1 MEHSLWRP
9 NRNSSVPLHLQ
20 IMEHL
25 RDKIA
30 GGEWPVGTRIPSQR
44 KLAAGFGVNRST
56 LVAALDE
63 LIAAGMIQGDRGGG
77 TRVINQTWGVLAASP
92 PPDWSAYVS
101 AGTQRPNLPAV
112 QEINRAEFRP
122 GIIRLGTGEMS
133 PDLLP
138 QAEMGELLRRM
149 ADRVPSLGYGEPGGD
164 LRLREIIAERLARL
178 GIAASPSSLLIVSG
192 ALQALQLISVGLL
205 QCGSTV
211 LLERP
216 SYLYSVPV
224 FQSAGMKLRG
234 IPMDGEGLRAGLVGV
249 YAKQYAGALLYTIP
263 TFHNPT
269 GRVMSETRRLQLLEA
284 CEASRLPLVE
294 DDVYR
299 DLWLDAPPPLPLKAR
314 DPSGSVLY
322 VGSLSK
328 TLSPGLRIGWIAG
341 PQPVI
346 ERLADIKMQSDYGSS
361 ALSQQA
367 AAEWLA
373 SGMYDSHLEPLRDKL
388 RLRRAAAL
396 EALER
401 HFKDLA
407 EWEIP
412 AGGFYIWLKLHG
424 SPTPRGL
431 FDAALKAGIL
441 INPGH
446 LYDREANDRLR
457 LSYAYASAEELPAGI
472 ARLADI
478 VRSLPA
484 DQARGKS
491 QRRL

>member
-1 MEHSLWRP
+1 MEHPIWRP
-9 NRNSSVPLHLQ
+9 NRHSPVPLHLQ
-20 IMEHL
+20 IMEQL

-44 KLAAGFGVNRST
+44 QLAAAFGVNRST
-56 LVAALDE
+56 VVAALDE
-63 LIAAGMIQGDRGGG
+63 LTAAGMIEGSRGGG
-77 TRVINQTWGVLAASP
+77 TRVVNQTWGVLAASP
-92 PPDWSAYVS
+92 PPDWSGYVRS
-101 AGTQRPNLPAV
+101 GTQHPNLPAV
-112 QEINRAEFRP
+112 QEINRAEFRD
-122 GIIRLGTGEMS
+122 GIIRLGTGEMA

-138 QAEMGELLRRM
+138 QAEMAELLRRM
-149 ADRVPSLGYGEPGGD
+149 ADRVPNLGYGEPNGD
-164 LRLREIIAERLARL
+164 LRLREVVAGRLSRL
-178 GIAASPSSLLIVSG
+178 GIASSPSSLLIVSG

-205 QCGSTV
+205 QRGSTV

-224 FQSAGMKLRG
+224 FQSAGMRLRG
-234 IPMDGEGLRAGLVGV
+234 IPMDREGLRADLVNV
-249 YAKQYAGALLYTIP
+249 YAKQYNGSLLYTIP

-269 GRVMSETRRLQLLEA
+269 GTVMSEARRLQLLEA
-284 CEASRLPLVE
+284 CEAARLPLIE

-299 DLWLDAPPPLPLKAR
+299 EVWLDAPPPLPLKAR
-314 DPSGSVLY
+314 DANGSVLY

-367 AAEWLA
+367 AAEWLE
-373 SGMYDSHLEPLRDKL
+373 SGMYDVHLERLRSNL

-407 EWEIP
+407 EWEMP
-412 AGGFYIWLKLHG
+412 RGGFYFWLKIHG
-424 SPTPRGL
+424 SPTSRGL

-446 LYDREANDRLR
+446 LYDREANDRFR
-457 LSYAYASAEELPAGI
+457 LSYAYARADELSESI
-472 ARLADI
+472 ARLAEL
-478 VRSLPA
+478 VRA
-484 DQARGKS
+484 FI
-491 QRRL
+491 